1 MNIKAISNYYNFL
14 PILVETNGGAEL
26 VYIVK
31 KTNLLHFLTIF
42 KKHINLQYKIE
53 QIFLRKHKQI

>member
-26 VYIVK
+26 VYILK
-31 KTNLLHFLTIF
+31 KLIYYTF
-42 KKHINLQYKIE
+42 
-53 QIFLRKHKQI
+53 